1 MIESYGYTLSH
12 YCLVGAGLGLA
23 MLVAYRVLRLFGV
36 KGEAATGVA
45 LVLPWV
51 LGFLIWTLGPIL
63 ASLYFS
69 FTDYDVLQAPTWVG
83 TANYATM
90 FTADPDFWPSMRL
103 TFLYGLLSVPLGMAG
118 ALGTA
123 LLLAQDIKG
132 IGIWRTI
139 YYLPAV
145 LPAAATAVLWRWM
158 FSPSAGL
165 INTVLSPLLNLFSL
179 ARPAWFTDVR
189 LVLPSFVIMS
199 LWGVFGANTVILL
212 AGIKNIPRHLYEA
225 AEIDGA
231 GRWAQFLH
239 VTLPMLSP
247 TLFYTLVVGII
258 AAMQVFTQ
266 PMFINAPRQA
276 GLFMN
281 VYIYQQA
288 FGRYR
293 MGYAAALGWW
303 LLVVILVLTLLVFRS
318 SAAWVYYEGER
329 KR

>member
-1 MIESYGYTLSH
+1 VLASYTYTLSH
-12 YCLVGAGLGLA
+12 YMLVGAGLGLA
-23 MLVAYRVLRLFGV
+23 MLAVYGLLRLLGV
-36 KGEAATGVA
+36 KGEAATGLA
-45 LVLPWV
+45 LILPWF

-69 FTDYDVLQAPTWVG
+69 FTDYDVLQAPQWVG
-83 TANYATM
+83 LANYKAM
-90 FTADPDFWPSMRL
+90 FTADPDFWPSMRI
-103 TFLYGLLSVPLGMAG
+103 TFLYGLLSVPLGLAG

-165 INTVLSPLLNLFSL
+165 INTLLSPMLNLFGL
-179 ARPAWFTDVR
+179 PRPAWFTDVR

-199 LWGVFGANTVILL
+199 LWGIFGANTVILL

-231 GRWAQFLH
+231 GPWAQFLH

-247 TLFYTLVVGII
+247 TLFYTLVMGII
-258 AAMQVFTQ
+258 GAMQVFTQ
-266 PMFINAPRQA
+266 PMFIDAPRQA
-276 GLFMN
+276 GIFIN

-288 FGRYR
+288 FSRFR
-293 MGYAAALGWW
+293 MGYASALGWW
-303 LLVVILVLTLLVFRS
+303 LLVVILLLTLLVFRS

-329 KR
+329 RR